1 MLIRGVA
8 DERTC
13 KIRATAQQTR
23 ISKGQLMI
31 ETDNVYIRNRKI
43 CKKNKVADVTDLTC
57 KEHIDVHGLVKDC

>member
-43 CKKNKVADVTDLTC
+43 CKKNKVADVTDLAV
-57 KEHIDVHGLVKDC
+57 EVIQ